1 MLQEEFAMKKSRL
14 TDSQIMAMLK
24 QHEQGV
30 AVTNF
35 YKLLQCCPVNLKYI
49 AVQRVKCLAIR
60 LF

>member
-14 TDSQIMAMLK
+14 TDSQIMVVLK

-30 AVTNF
+30 VVADF

-49 AVQRVKCLAIR
+49 AVQQVKCLAIR
-60 LF
+60 VF

>member
-1 MLQEEFAMKKSRL
+1 MKKSRL
-14 TDSQIMAMLK
+14 TDSQIMVVLK

-30 AVTNF
+30 VVADF